1 MEIIKNPYEEMTEK
15 ELINRIKPSWNS
27 DGYYFKGLN
36 FTSLWVGETKE
47 KAINLV
53 LARYGKR

>member
-1 MEIIKNPYEEMTEK
+1 MTIVKNPYAEMTKK
-15 ELINRIKPSWNS
+15 ELIDRIKPSWNG

-36 FTSLWVGETKE
+36 FTSLWVGRTKE
-47 KAINLV
+47 EAINVV